1 MFFVIL
7 IFPLI
12 LGLLCEVEFEL
23 YNASQSSNVNIVS
36 GQSFCPMCRN
46 KLSVREQSETDSR
59 NSDVSDK
66 INYIE
71 KMCSIEQDVTNL
83 LVYHH

>member
-1 MFFVIL
+1 M
-7 IFPLI
+7 
-12 LGLLCEVEFEL
+12 EFEL

-36 GQSFCPMCRN
+36 GQRFCPMCRN
-46 KLSVREQSETDSR
+46 KLSVREQSETDR